1 VTSRPLPVV
10 ILAGGLATRMRPAT
24 ETMPK
29 ALLPVNGRP
38 FADIQ
43 LAWLRSLGVTDVVFS
58 VGYLGDSIV
67 RHVGDGGQFG
77 LRVRYAADGERPLGT
92 GGALRAVIDS
102 GAVPESFGVINGDS
116 YLSLDLR
123 KVDAAFA
130 ESGCPA
136 LMTVMH
142 NHNRWEASNVV
153 YRDGRVVVYDK
164 TRPEA
169 WRDRMEW
176 IDYGFVVLSRGA
188 IVDRVAPG
196 ASADLSDLMHELSLA
211 GRLAGFEVTDRF
223 YEIGSTQGLA
233 DLERHLSSGAE

>member
-1 VTSRPLPVV
+1 MPLTVV

-24 ETMPK
+24 ESVPK
-29 ALLPVNGRP
+29 ALLPVNGKP

-102 GAVPESFGVINGDS
+102 SIVPEKFGVINGDS

-123 KVDAAFA
+123 RVEGAFA

-142 NHNRWEASNVV
+142 NRNRWEASNVV
-153 YRDGRVVVYDK
+153 YQDGRVIVYDK

-169 WRDRMEW
+169 WRDRMQW
-176 IDYGFVVLSRGA
+176 IDYGFAVISRQA
-188 IVDRVAPG
+188 ILDGVAPG
-196 ASADLSDLMHELSLA
+196 ASADLSDLMRDLSLS
-211 GRLAGFEVTDRF
+211 GRLAGFEVTERF
-223 YEIGSTQGLA
+223 YEIGSPQGLA
-233 DLERHLSSGAE
+233 DLERHLASGAA